1 MLSNLETEKSK
12 LIQIVLVGQPNLHD
26 LLNQPQL
33 EQLRQRVTV
42 RYHLR
47 PLDPGE
53 TASYINHRLRKAAIG
68 TPLVFPPEATDLIG
82 RASGGLPR
90 KINVIADAVLLFGYG
105 EDKREIDA
113 ALVREVIV
121 ELETTGVLGAA
132 PDAEAAVEEAPDS
145 READLARRER
155 QLAEQHRIVSEQYRL
170 LRLRESQLA
179 AATLSDRAV
188 AHARRAAD
196 ADPVAAP
203 RPDGGNPGL
212 WARLR
217 QGLFAAE
224 HAPVV
229 PRHHSALSYFD
240 KDAHS

>member
-1 MLSNLETEKSK
+1 M
-12 LIQIVLVGQPNLHD
+12 
-26 LLNQPQL
+26 
-33 EQLRQRVTV
+33 RQRVTV

-53 TASYINHRLRKAAIG
+53 TAAYINHRLRKAAIG
-68 TPLVFPPEATDLIG
+68 APLVFPPEVTDLIG

-105 EDKREIDA
+105 EDKHAIDA
-113 ALVREVIV
+113 ALVREVIA
-121 ELETTGVLGAA
+121 ELETTGVLGTATA
-132 PDAEAAVEEAPDS
+132 GGGEEEIPDS
-145 READLARRER
+145 READLARREQ
-155 QLAEQHRIVSEQYRL
+155 QLAEQHRIVTEQYRL

-179 AATLSDRAV
+179 AATLLGPGDRT
-188 AHARRAAD
+188 RRAARST
-196 ADPVAAP
+196 PTPIAAP
-203 RPDGGNPGL
+203 RPEGGNSGL

-217 QGLFAAE
+217 QGLFAAG

-229 PRHHSALSYFD
+229 RRHHSAMSYFD